1 MGFAQGDSNADMF
14 AGLLIY
20 LFFTRRKNVRG
31 NMAYVQQE
39 DIDIPLW
46 CTYKPSVQIFI
57 FNSSSAIPTAYSAQE
72 QLKTVE
78 YMNLH
83 ITVEK

>member
-1 MGFAQGDSNADMF
+1 
-14 AGLLIY
+14 
-20 LFFTRRKNVRG
+20 
-31 NMAYVQQE
+31 MAYVQQE

-78 YMNLH
+78 YMSLH